1 MVISSYTAGFA
12 GSIGPRPTHHLA
24 DSRPGMAHSR
34 QLRRGTFAPVATKAF
49 HVAGSPHRMRAQAAD

>member
-1 MVISSYTAGFA
+1 
-12 GSIGPRPTHHLA
+12 
-24 DSRPGMAHSR
+24 MAHSR